1 MPPVK
6 RPWTKQPPAGTKI
19 DLSHPLMKNVASAYV
34 FDGLKAHNLV
44 TGNLIDPDVGHDL
57 VMSTNAGE
65 RAFSYNAP
73 NGVADPNNNFPV
85 GDTFGSDGS
94 LFIRCAPHHD
104 IYANNPT
111 GTDTIVVALGEG
123 AGDSTGGLFYWN
135 DREHFNFLY
144 NRSPQVAIGTNIQP
158 LSAYE
163 MVNVL
168 ASIKPNVQHVTLN
181 GHIQETG
188 TSATT
193 WATGTMDI
201 GGRFAAS
208 NLESDISLVIKW
220 DRALSEEESAS
231 MTANPWQI
239 FEPEVLSVQK
249 EILVPDEE
257 LPPIER
263 KLKVIDR
270 SYIEYPTVPR
280 LNKNNL
286 QANNLIAF
294 WPLVNSSAKDLGNI
308 ATGKRENLLTNSGG
322 SGNLTTVTYSPEAK
336 ALVRDFTGPSR
347 WLNINDSFGLGTITG
362 GINSDSYTITMRIKG
377 EDSGSDLQYP
387 IGDFSSGGTGAS
399 LYVSASKTLGWTAVI
414 VTNGVNRISA
424 FQNYTYEPNRE
435 YFLTIVVDFERDV
448 FAFYLDGVLR
458 VVEASMAGFAQ
469 DAGSSAAIG
478 NPGLADIQN
487 FEGQIWDVRAYR
499 GALTLNQIKDI
510 RDNRYE
516 IFEPQK
522 QYAFRDDEFEP
533 LEVKAKPWTKQPP
546 AGTKID
552 WNNPITKGLV
562 FAAPDAA
569 GREILSG
576 DEPVIVR
583 SGNSIQNDFIS
594 KWGPAR
600 CVVGD
605 GVASGRFYPG
615 TYVHSKIGNGADAM
629 TMLSFQ
635 RVDGNTDNYMIA
647 CGIDTA
653 TANPFHLGV
662 VQTSTSA
669 TTRFGVRF
677 DDGTGYEGS
686 TPDYWPLTFPTVFSA
701 GYSYDTNASSAR
713 LVMYKDGK
721 VVETED
727 GVAGKK
733 LGWTLSASN
742 NTVGVGDWRQGSPED
757 NFEGPIFLY
766 LIWDRALSP
775 QEVASLEENPWQI
788 FEPESLQVQK
798 EILVPERTR
807 ADSA

>member
-34 FDGLKAHNLV
+34 FEGLKAHNLV

-57 VMSTNAGE
+57 VMSNKAGE

-123 AGDSTGGLFYWN
+123 ANDSTGGLFYWN
-135 DREHFNFLY
+135 DRRHFNFLY

-399 LYVSASKTLGWTAVI
+399 LYVSASKTLGWNAVI

-522 QYAFRDDEFEP
+522 QYAFRDTDEHE
-533 LEVKAKPWTKQPP
+533 LMRVERPWTEQPP
-546 AGTKID
+546 AGTKANPK
-552 WNNPITKGLV
+552 WLARGLNWLWHGNNPHHEVVNGT
-562 FAAPDAA
+562 PHD
-569 GREILSG
+569 
-576 DEPVIVR
+576 
-583 SGNSIQNDFIS
+583 SGNSIDADLAIASEGQVIRGTGTSRNTMLLSF
-594 KWGPAR
+594 PAP
-600 CVVGD
+600 
-605 GVASGRFYPG
+605 SGQAGKGQQQVTVG
-615 TYVHSKIGNGADAM
+615 TYFKLLNLNDTVQTYIWSARQATPSTAGWFIRKREDPSQGGNGN
-629 TMLSFQ
+629 LEFF
-635 RVDGNTDNYMIA
+635 V
-647 CGIDTA
+647 
-653 TANPFHLGV
+653 
-662 VQTSTSA
+662 
-669 TTRFGVRF
+669 
-677 DDGTGYEGS
+677 DGTGGAGVGNWTLYNDTVNFNTFTGTFDGVECWGYLNGV
-686 TPDYWPLTFPTVFSA
+686 PGGQFFGGDPGDVIEDHAAAVVIGGEAAPLTS
-701 GYSYDTNASSAR
+701 R
-713 LVMYKDGK
+713 
-721 VVETED
+721 E
-727 GVAGKK
+727 
-733 LGWTLSASN
+733 SASDLALLYVFH
-742 NTVGVGDWRQGSPED
+742 TKLTQAE
-757 NFEGPIFLY
+757 IKFL
-766 LIWDRALSP
+766 S
-775 QEVASLEENPWQI
+775 ENPWDL
-788 FEPESLQVQK
+788 FEPELIHVPFNEELPKLATFEK
-798 EILVPERTR
+798 ENTR
-807 ADSA
+807 QPR